1 MNNFENMSWS
11 PFDYAKACVLAREVG
26 DEILSRLDWMTLKP
40 KQILDVGC
48 GLGEQSV
55 KLKNR
60 YPEAQVFAL
69 DMSEDMLCYAK
80 NHSADSEVIYLC
92 GDGNHLPLANQSV
105 DLIFANFF
113 LPWQVEIKKIFRE
126 WRRVLRP
133 DGLLMFN
140 ALGPDT
146 MKDWHELCVQMMDM
160 HDVGDLLQQEGF
172 ADPVLDVDYFTIKY
186 REQNQLQHEV
196 VITGFIPKSKEFDS
210 QLSSLSLTYE
220 IIYAHAFAPSHVQSV
235 EDDGTIKIPFSELRK
250 NLKMRS

>member
-105 DLIFANFF
+105 
-113 LPWQVEIKKIFRE
+113 
-126 WRRVLRP
+126 
-133 DGLLMFN
+133 
-140 ALGPDT
+140 
-146 MKDWHELCVQMMDM
+146 
-160 HDVGDLLQQEGF
+160 
-172 ADPVLDVDYFTIKY
+172 
-186 REQNQLQHEV
+186 
-196 VITGFIPKSKEFDS
+196 
-210 QLSSLSLTYE
+210 
-220 IIYAHAFAPSHVQSV
+220 
-235 EDDGTIKIPFSELRK
+235 
-250 NLKMRS
+250 